1 MNRIESMNLF
11 ETGPIVRCFS
21 FYFFCSK
28 RLFLVRYCWLLMC
41 IVWLIIWQIMKPFFM
56 IYSLTLFL
64 CLPSKISFYL
74 FVTLTKNIT
83 TCIMQDYPF
92 FGNLPFALQVS
103 FGFSFYK
110 YVPMCFCVFPEYCL

>member
-21 FYFFCSK
+21 FYFF
-28 RLFLVRYCWLLMC
+28 LFKTPLFSSLLLVIDVYRMVNYLANNET
-41 IVWLIIWQIMKPFFM
+41 FFM